1 MQGAVSLDS
10 STMQLDDF
18 GVDHCSGIQILSTQR
33 PRRDQLCGVIYE
45 QFHHRSNKMIFLRW
59 QAYDQVGNA

>member
-1 MQGAVSLDS
+1 
-10 STMQLDDF
+10 MQLDDF